1 MDLAAPAG
9 VPAMARTVA
18 GALWVRQLR
27 RGCATIAARWSG
39 LSLPIVVRSRAEASG
54 GQGGRRA
61 DPTRTLEN
69 TAVARRKG
77 AWQSDGQPL
86 SVTAAVYAV
95 AMENE
100 DLKDGT
106 PTARSSIRVI
116 KSDDE
121 LTPAAL
127 DALRRR
133 SDEELRRL
141 ADRANR
147 RG

>member
-1 MDLAAPAG
+1 
-9 VPAMARTVA
+9 
-18 GALWVRQLR
+18 
-27 RGCATIAARWSG
+27 
-39 LSLPIVVRSRAEASG
+39 
-54 GQGGRRA
+54 
-61 DPTRTLEN
+61 
-69 TAVARRKG
+69 
-77 AWQSDGQPL
+77 
-86 SVTAAVYAV
+86 
-95 AMENE
+95 MENE

-127 DALRRR
+127 EALRRR